1 MVLLA
6 WAKRLHPFLYIVLKM
21 KTRETPGPAQA
32 TELTSQPSLPKPVVG
47 KGINYSHVPSIVG
60 SLCVITELLGVAV
73 HLPSSVPLG
82 PLYSRPPLILV

>member
-47 KGINYSHVPSIVG
+47 KGIIYSHVPSIVG
-60 SLCVITELLGVAV
+60 SLCVITERVSGGGSPSAFLCPTGTSLL
-73 HLPSSVPLG
+73 
-82 PLYSRPPLILV
+82 